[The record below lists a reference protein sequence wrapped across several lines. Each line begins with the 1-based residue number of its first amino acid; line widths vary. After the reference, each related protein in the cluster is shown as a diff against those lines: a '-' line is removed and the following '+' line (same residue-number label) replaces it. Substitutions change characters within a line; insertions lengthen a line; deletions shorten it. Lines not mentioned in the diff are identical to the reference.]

1 MAKSI
6 AAQSLKGRG
15 FTLLEVLIALAIL
28 AIGLAAAM
36 RAIGVATN
44 SSFELKQRLLAQWV
58 AQNRAAEL
66 RARSLWP
73 DPGISEGEAEQ
84 AGQSFSW
91 KQNVSTTPNA
101 AFRRVEIKVSA
112 PNELSHSLANL
123 VTYVHRPN
131 P

>member
-1 MAKSI
+1 MARST
-6 AAQSLKGRG
+6 AAQSLKVRG

-36 RAIGVATN
+36 RAIGVATS

-84 AGQSFSW
+84 AGQTFIW
-91 KQNVSTTPNA
+91 RQNVSATPNP
-101 AFRRVEIKVSA
+101 AFRRVEVKVVLHGS
-112 PNELSHSLANL
+112 LSYSLATL
-123 VTYVHRPN
+123 VTYVHRSN

>member
-1 MAKSI
+1 MAKST
-6 AAQSLKGRG
+6 AARFRKSRG

-44 SSFELKQRLLAQWV
+44 SSFELKQRMLAQWV

-66 RARSLWP
+66 RALGLWP
-73 DPGISEGEAEQ
+73 DPGVSEGEAEQ
-84 AGQSFSW
+84 AGQRFTW
-91 KQNVSTTPNA
+91 QQKVTTTPNA
-101 AFRRVEIKVSA
+101 LFRRVEINVA
-112 PNELSHSLANL
+112 RPDQLSHSLASL
-123 VTYVHRPN
+123 ITYVHRPY